1 MYKNRIGNI
10 SFSSE
15 NMEEF
20 IKKCTNQKE
29 LLPLYLDH
37 IRNCCELT
45 EEMLLKIADFDSSS
59 KMKIIIE
66 YNRCIKIF
74 GESFN

>member
-1 MYKNRIGNI
+1 MDKNRIGNL

-20 IKKCTNQKE
+20 IKKCNNQKE

-37 IRNCCELT
+37 I
-45 EEMLLKIADFDSSS
+45 
-59 KMKIIIE
+59 
-66 YNRCIKIF
+66 
-74 GESFN
+74 